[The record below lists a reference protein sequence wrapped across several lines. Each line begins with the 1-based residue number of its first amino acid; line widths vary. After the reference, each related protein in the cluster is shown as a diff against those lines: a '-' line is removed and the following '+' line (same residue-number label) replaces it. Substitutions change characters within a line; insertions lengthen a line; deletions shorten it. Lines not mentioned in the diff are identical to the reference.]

1 MLGYSYQS
9 SICTIRLDL
18 GQGYDVRWD
27 NSPDGRRDGRRDGR
41 CDGRRD
47 GRLDRLDGRRDGR
60 RDGVRL
66 RQTITIGV
74 TIVRLPFLRYDG
86 RYDSFQ
92 VPFEYPNACSSA

>member
-1 MLGYSYQS
+1 M
-9 SICTIRLDL
+9 RLDL

-27 NSPDGRRDGRRDGR
+27 NSPDGRRDGR
-41 CDGRRD
+41 
-47 GRLDRLDGRRDGR
+47 L
-60 RDGVRL
+60 DGVRL

-92 VPFEYPNACSSA
+92 VPFEYPNCSHAREHIVHYTPGL